1 MPHGKSIGLGLI
13 LGVLA
18 RVSLLRSDYR
28 QYPTYPHGYTS
39 HLFLGIIA
47 ALVGAVSIPA
57 LLTKEWTA
65 VTFLVIVAQQ
75 FREIRSMERDSLKAL
90 EDTQLVT
97 RGSDYIENI
106 ARVFET
112 RYYIVIFVAASAAYG
127 VEYGTVFTGFLLGVI
142 TYAASILVART
153 EPLHRSVKVEVAPVN
168 FKGASLYVGDIFIMN
183 VGLEE
188 SRSYIAKHGLG
199 AILTPKTETA
209 RDTLANLGQRQAI
222 LHDVAGILG
231 VKKDLDT
238 PEYTPVARRH
248 IQTGRVGIYLVPEE
262 LDSELLTRIINR
274 TPVLESSRGRTLRRQ
289 VPR

>member
-1 MPHGKSIGLGLI
+1 MPFWKPVGLGLF

-18 RVSLLRSDYR
+18 RVALLRSDYR

-57 LLTKEWTA
+57 LLAEEWTA
-65 VTFLVIVAQQ
+65 VTFLVLVAQQ

-97 RGSDYIENI
+97 RGADYIENI

-112 RYYIVIFVAASAAYG
+112 RYYVVIFVAAATAWGTSYG
-127 VEYGTVFTGFLLGVI
+127 STFTGLVFGGTAFALSMLL
-142 TYAASILVART
+142 ARV
-153 EPLHRSVKVEVAPVN
+153 EPLGESVEANIAPVV
-168 FKGASLYVGDIFIMN
+168 FKDAGLYVGDIYIMN

-188 SRSYIAKHGLG
+188 SRLYISEHGLA
-199 AILTPKTETA
+199 AILTPRTETA
-209 RDTLANLGQRQAI
+209 RDTLASLGQRQAI

-231 VKKDLDT
+231 VRKDLDT
-238 PEYTPVARRH
+238 PEFTPVARRH
-248 IQTGRVGIYLVPEE
+248 IQSARVGLYLVPEE
-262 LDSELLTRIINR
+262 RDEELLIRIINR
-274 TPVLESSRGRTLRRQ
+274 TPVLESSRGRTLRR
-289 VPR
+289 